1 MVSEKAEVDRV
12 FRALASDV
20 RRGMLDALRIAP
32 LSVGDLAERFPALSR
47 FAVMQHLKV
56 LTSANLVVSRKT
68 GRERMNYLNVVPIQ
82 LVYERW
88 VRGYEP
94 LWASTL
100 TTIKAAS
107 EDGGVVSAFNN
118 DTMDLRR
125 ERRGEPGERERG

>member
-1 MVSEKAEVDRV
+1 MIREQVEVDRV
-12 FRALASDV
+12 FKALASAV
-20 RRGMLDALRIAP
+20 RRGMLDALRVAP
-32 LSVGDLAERFPALSR
+32 LSVGEVAERFPELSR

-56 LTSANLVVSRKT
+56 LGHANLVLTRKQ

-100 TTIKAAS
+100 TTIKAAA
-107 EDGGVVSAFNN
+107 EDGGIVSAFDNQAAV
-118 DTMDLRR
+118 DLRR
-125 ERRGEPGERERG
+125 ERRGEAGERG